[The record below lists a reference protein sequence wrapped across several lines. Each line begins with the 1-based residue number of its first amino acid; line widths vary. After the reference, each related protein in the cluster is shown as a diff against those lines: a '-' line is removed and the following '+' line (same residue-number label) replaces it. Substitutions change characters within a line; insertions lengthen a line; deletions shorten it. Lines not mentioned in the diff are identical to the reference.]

1 MIAASKTVSLA
12 CVALWALLA
21 TAAAAQ
27 TPAPGFRQEQ
37 TREGCLYYS
46 PDFATTDWTF
56 TWLGSCVRGRLI
68 DGKGTLE
75 GSGPQGFT
83 PRMSGQIV
91 GGYFHGPVTLVSIYP
106 VPGRQDM
113 IETQNFQ
120 YNMGC
125 NVTWSKCKP
134 APTRAQAAASKVLW
148 PVRNEDIRRT
158 EAAHAD
164 FRRVCKLIF
173 DEALRRGGSIGDS
186 GKVEETQWIEFH
198 RYRLHNFERSNIRRP
213 PGTDDLDLAG
223 IPRLQEKLTE
233 ELNFTQKDLR
243 AGGMWSRYKVC
254 GLEVALNHA
263 QFGVPG
269 FEAGARPMAIWSA
282 GSGAGSTASL
292 APPSATV
299 APAAPV
305 RAAPSP
311 RPAAVDPARAQ
322 REAEG
327 RQLLN
332 TAAVQKLLREPNRAY
347 DRSVQ
352 RTLTP
357 SLRILAENARQA
369 CQSEYEGAFVDAYAS
384 GMGGRD
390 SNPALVVAGMDIN
403 FVLPPTQAAERA
415 AAGEAEAIRGLSRY
429 AERDDAGGG
438 TVMRCVARHHLE
450 RLGIPI
456 EDEASVLPLSGT
468 SPSTDS
474 PAAGKPRA
482 EEDPVDTDEYA
493 DRCLRALIPG
503 QNMGGGGFGAIE
515 NKCGFPINYTFCN
528 LNPRP
533 GSWSEAFD
541 CSQGKLGSWHVG
553 ANGKSSA
560 HTAGAERVYML
571 ACRAPA
577 DTRKTT
583 YQLGRG
589 IIGECR

>member
-83 PRMSGQIV
+83 PRMSGQMV
-91 GGYFHGPVTLVSIYP
+91 GGYFHGPITLVSIYP

-113 IETQNFQ
+113 IETQNSQ

-125 NVTWSKCKP
+125 NVTWPNCKP
-134 APTRAQAAASKVLW
+134 APTQARAA
-148 PVRNEDIRRT
+148 
-158 EAAHAD
+158 
-164 FRRVCKLIF
+164 
-173 DEALRRGGSIGDS
+173 
-186 GKVEETQWIEFH
+186 
-198 RYRLHNFERSNIRRP
+198 
-213 PGTDDLDLAG
+213 
-223 IPRLQEKLTE
+223 
-233 ELNFTQKDLR
+233 
-243 AGGMWSRYKVC
+243 
-254 GLEVALNHA
+254 
-263 QFGVPG
+263 VP
-269 FEAGARPMAIWSA
+269 A
-282 GSGAGSTASL
+282 
-292 APPSATV
+292 
-299 APAAPV
+299 APAA
-305 RAAPSP
+305 
-311 RPAAVDPARAQ
+311 PARAQ

-332 TAAVQKLLREPNRAY
+332 TPAVQKLLRNPNRTY
-347 DRSVQ
+347 QRSVE

-357 SLRILAENARQA
+357 SVRALANEARKA
-369 CQSEYEGAFVDAYAS
+369 CQADYEGAFVGIYVDRMQY
-384 GMGGRD
+384 D
-390 SNPALVVAGMDIN
+390 NDPAMAVADMDFNLV
-403 FVLPPTQAAERA
+403 LSPTKAAERA
-415 AAGEAEAIRGLSRY
+415 ASGEADSIGWLRREAAR
-429 AERDDAGGG
+429 EDAGYGAAL
-438 TVMRCVARHHLE
+438 RCVARHHLE

-456 EDEASVLPLSGT
+456 EDEASVLALSGT

-474 PAAGKPRA
+474 RAAGKPRA
-482 EEDPVDTDEYA
+482 EEDPVDADEYA

-560 HTAGAERVYML
+560 HTAGAERVYMF